1 VLNRLSTIFLPEFL
15 NRLDDIVIFKPLS
28 QKEIRLICNIMIQQL
43 VKRLETKQV
52 KLKVEEN
59 VKTKLSFDAYN
70 PVFGARPL
78 RRMITKFV
86 EDLVSEFLLKNSRN
100 QEKAFTSLRIFINDN
115 ETIEA
120 EEI

>member
-86 EDLVSEFLLKNSRN
+86 EDLVSEFLLKI
-100 QEKAFTSLRIFINDN
+100 L
-115 ETIEA
+115 
-120 EEI
+120 EIKKKHLHL